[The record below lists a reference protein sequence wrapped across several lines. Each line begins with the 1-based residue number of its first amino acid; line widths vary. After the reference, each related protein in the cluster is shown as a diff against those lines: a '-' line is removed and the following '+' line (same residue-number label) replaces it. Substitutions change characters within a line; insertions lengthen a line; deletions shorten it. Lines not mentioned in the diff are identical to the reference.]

1 MAFFLL
7 SPSVLQ
13 GREQKEATTCVTHLL
28 ESRVAPEM
36 GVREGDDLPAPGKGP
51 SSYPAYPGPKLR
63 SLLTPHTHLQSHRK
77 SRCLSP
83 TCPQIHPLLS
93 GSALVKATFST
104 HLGPRKGLLSRC
116 SAPLVSPNPLQ
127 PEGCCKNVSHVTFQL
142 RPFKLSPPLSTLSPG
157 SWPPPSR
164 AFLGRSLLQPHTSW
178 FPCHRPPPFLLP
190 VPGPHA
196 PPCSPA
202 FPPWPFCSD
211 PSSVRTPTLRLCIWQ
226 PVHPQFRSTLQGA
239 GHHWLED

>member
-28 ESRVAPEM
+28 ESRVAAEM

-164 AFLGRSLLQPHTSW
+164 AFLGRSPLQPHTSW
-178 FPCHRPPPFLLP
+178 FPCHRPSCCLYQGHTRPRAVRPSPPGLSALTLP
-190 VPGPHA
+190 LSGH
-196 PPCSPA
+196 PP
-202 FPPWPFCSD
+202 
-211 PSSVRTPTLRLCIWQ
+211 
-226 PVHPQFRSTLQGA
+226 
-239 GHHWLED
+239 